1 MGAYENPNINIGVDT
16 ESNQLINRA
25 FASFGQSIAQGV
37 EGANKIAIQQR
48 EKEEKN
54 RLEALQRSIGIIDEL
69 DEDSITADVKNPVG
83 GDLGSAVN
91 LAAFSETTE
100 VGDDGEEI
108 GTTSAMSNVLEA
120 TQTGTATPEQILKNN
135 QWQRF
140 IPKTKEIVENV
151 TAAGDYVNNL
161 EVGKIYTPGSSSGL
175 LSFLNGEFNDADTNV
190 IYNKRNG
197 FSYLTKAEGGVMA
210 NIGNGKFDFNWNEAN
225 AGLVKSMN
233 DKDLYH
239 MGFGK
244 HDIIT
249 IPPLQEL
256 SYEAFVGNPAKGE
269 GAIIKPNSSGTA
281 RFYNQAL
288 YVEEE
293 IITGVDLEGT
303 YTQVIKKPN
312 VENLEALAI
321 ETANARIDGHLT
333 TGPNSYKSLNA
344 YVDNYF
350 NPEVGPGRGTS
361 ALEFWA
367 ANHPGLTDDEIKR
380 AVKTGYHADLQD
392 MMNRGVVGY
401 IEDPTYEGSGLRTVK
416 NGGYIEIAKL
426 TPVNPAAFPSSEAF
440 TKLPGDLLFLTR
452 NIDAMKQMM
461 SVINNK
467 ILGTYDEP
475 DDATAT
481 PKDRTYKSKFPNI
494 TPSLTDNSNAQ
505 FKTKF
510 NSLNKPVVDEGKNQG
525 YNQFDSNNKN
535 IDYTQP
541 NTGAPGL
548 LNAIINDPALTKYK
562 SVITDNYLPMVS
574 GGKAQTAAH
583 KKITDNYAAII
594 GLQHGVTKNTP
605 LALFPVG
612 IKLLVA
618 EAAEEDIA
626 EFDKK
631 LDKGL
636 VWNLNKSGR
645 APGKA
650 ITTEE
655 LILQLP
661 ARFTT
666 VQKYEN

>member
-16 ESNQLINRA
+16 QSSQLVSQA
-25 FASFGQSIAQGV
+25 LSSVGQSIAQGV
-37 EGANKIAIQQR
+37 KGANKIAIQQR

-69 DEDSITADVKNPVG
+69 DEDSVKAGTSDFNG
-83 GDLGSAVN
+83 GNFGSAVS
-91 LAAFSETTE
+91 AASFGATTE
-100 VGDDGEEI
+100 VDDNGEEI

-120 TQTGTATPEQILKNN
+120 KQTGTATPEQILKNN

-140 IPKTKEIVENV
+140 IPQTKEIAENV
-151 TAAGDYVNNL
+151 SAAADYVNNL
-161 EVGKIYTPGSSSGL
+161 KTGEIYSAGSSSGL
-175 LSFLNGEFNDADTNV
+175 LSFLNGEFTNADTKV
-190 IYNKRNG
+190 VYNKKNG
-197 FSYLTKAEGGVMA
+197 YSYLTKAEGGVMGK
-210 NIGNGKFDFNWNEAN
+210 IGDGKYSLNWNQAN
-225 AGLVKSMN
+225 SGLVESMN
-233 DKDLYH
+233 DADLYH
-239 MGFGK
+239 IGFGK
-244 HDIIT
+244 NAIIT
-249 IPPLQEL
+249 IPPMQEL
-256 SYEAFVGNPAKGE
+256 SYDEYTGGKNGKGK
-269 GAIIKPNSSGTA
+269 GAIIKANSSGTA
-281 RFYNQAL
+281 RFYNQDL

-293 IITGVDLEGT
+293 IITGTDKVGT
-303 YTQVIKKPN
+303 YTQVVKRPN

-344 YVDNYF
+344 YFDNYF

-426 TPVNPAAFPSSEAF
+426 TPVNPDAFPSSEAF
-440 TKLPGDLLFLTR
+440 TKLPGDLLFKTQ

-467 ILGTYDEP
+467 ILGTYDEA
-475 DDATAT
+475 DAATAGE
-481 PKDRTYKSKFPNI
+481 KNKTYTDKFSKI
-494 TPSLTDNSNAQ
+494 TPNLTDTSNNQ
-505 FKTKF
+505 FTTKF
-510 NSLNKPVVDEGKNQG
+510 NSLNKPVVVEGKNQG

-535 IDYTQP
+535 IDYTKP

-548 LNAIINDPALTKYK
+548 LNAITSDPALTAYK

-574 GGKAQTAAH
+574 GGKVVTSAH
-583 KKITDNYAAII
+583 KKITDRYTAII
-594 GLQHGVTKNTP
+594 GQQNSIPTNTP
-605 LALFPVG
+605 LEKFPAG

-618 EAAEEDIA
+618 KAAENDIA
-626 EFDKK
+626 EFDKNV
-631 LDKGL
+631 DKGL
-636 VWNLNKSGR
+636 VWNLNKSGK
-645 APGKA
+645 APGQA

-661 ARFTT
+661 SRFTT
-666 VQKYEN
+666 VKKY